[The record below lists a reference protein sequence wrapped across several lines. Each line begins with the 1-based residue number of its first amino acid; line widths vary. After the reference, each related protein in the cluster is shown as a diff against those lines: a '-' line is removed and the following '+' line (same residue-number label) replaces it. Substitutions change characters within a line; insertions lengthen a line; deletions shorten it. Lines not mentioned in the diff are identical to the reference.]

1 MDEEIYVGPEQDIM
15 SLRVG
20 MMVHVA
26 ESLENIHDVQARDLL
41 ISAMKNLLYT
51 VSPPRGEVVE
61 MKH

>member
-1 MDEEIYVGPEQDIM
+1 MDEDEYFGPAQDIM

-26 ESLENIHDVQARDLL
+26 ESLENIHDVEARGLL
-41 ISAMKNLLYT
+41 ITAMTHLLYT
-51 VSPPRGEVVE
+51 CSPPRGEVVE

>member
-1 MDEEIYVGPEQDIM
+1 MDDEMYVGPEQDVM
-15 SLRVG
+15 SLRIG

-26 ESLENIHDVQARDLL
+26 ESLENIHDAHARDLL
-41 ISAMKNLLYT
+41 IQAMTNLLYT